1 MRELSEKDAS
11 ILEHIIRHC
20 KIIADCLKRFGNDV
34 EAFKNDQIYRDAV
47 GMNIL
52 QIGELVSR
60 LSEKYLSATKEDIPW
75 RQIRALRN
83 IYAHAYE
90 AVDDERVW
98 EIVNNDIPELQSFC
112 EAQTNCAAALTAD
125 DDDEELTL

>member
-1 MRELSEKDAS
+1 MKELSEKNAS
-11 ILEHIIRHC
+11 ILEHIIKHC
-20 KIIADCLKRFGNDV
+20 KVITDCLHRFGNDIRS
-34 EAFKNDQIYRDAV
+34 FKNDQIFRDAV

-52 QIGELVSR
+52 QIGELVAH
-60 LSEKYLSATKEDIPW
+60 LSEDYLVDTKEKIPW

-98 EIVNNDIPELQSFC
+98 EIVNNDIPELQRFC
-112 EAQTNCAAALTAD
+112 EEEIISACDND
-125 DDDEELTL
+125 DDVEELTL

>member
-1 MRELSEKDAS
+1 MKELSEKDVS
-11 ILEHIIRHC
+11 ILEHMIRHC
-20 KIIADCLKRFGNDV
+20 NIIADCLKRFGNGV
-34 EAFKNDQIYRDAV
+34 ESFKKDQIFRDAV

-52 QIGELVSR
+52 QIGELVTH
-60 LSEKYLSATKEDIPW
+60 LSEDFLNETKEQIPW

-98 EIVNNDIPELQSFC
+98 EIINNDIPKLQSFC
-112 EAQTNCAAALTAD
+112 EEQANDVKND
-125 DDDEELTL
+125 DDGEEITL

>member
-1 MRELSEKDAS
+1 MKELSEKDAS
-11 ILEHIIRHC
+11 ILEHLIRHC
-20 KIIADCLKRFGNDV
+20 KIIADCLHRFGNDIGS
-34 EAFKNDQIYRDAV
+34 FKNDQIFRDAV

-52 QIGELVSR
+52 QIGELVTH
-60 LSEKYLSATKEDIPW
+60 LSEEYLSDTKEQIPW

-98 EIVNNDIPELQSFC
+98 EIVNSDIPKLQSFC
-112 EAQTNCAAALTAD
+112 EEQVNAVKD
-125 DDDEELTL
+125 DDDGEEITL